1 MWAHGCGGTMRG
13 REQGRAP
20 RPSPPI
26 RPGGALTHRTGCT
39 EVRGTFPRLGNH
51 RRCAWNV
58 ALSRFMRQAI
68 RGYPGDRENRS
79 SDHRGPQRGRHARL
93 GGNQGPRPAAPV
105 EPSRTAPASPR
116 PAGAVRGPV
125 GPPDADQA
133 STQDL
138 TQPQGRTCPPPTAR
152 DFWPW
157 AGGEARGIR
166 RGSDRYR
173 TLMPSGCHVL
183 DRGTSARQGTAH
195 VDESVWTVLRCEEV
209 MVHPCGQPIRS
220 WPGC

>member
-1 MWAHGCGGTMRG
+1 MGEALQALHGGAWPRAPRARRPSRWAHGCGGTMQG

-51 RRCAWNV
+51 RRYAFERSPV
-58 ALSRFMRQAI
+58 TVHAPDRLGIPRRSRTGLRTT
-68 RGYPGDRENRS
+68 GVPSEG
-79 SDHRGPQRGRHARL
+79 GTPRL
-93 GGNQGPRPAAPV
+93 GGYQARPAAPV

-125 GPPDADQA
+125 GPPDSDQT
-133 STQDL
+133 STQDS
-138 TQPQGRTCPPPTAR
+138 TQPEGRTCSPPTAR

-157 AGGEARGIR
+157 AGGAVGDIRG
-166 RGSDRYR
+166 GSHHYPLVAAMLGR
-173 TLMPSGCHVL
+173 PPVEG
-183 DRGTSARQGTAH
+183 GA
-195 VDESVWTVLRCEEV
+195 SVCY
-209 MVHPCGQPIRS
+209 PRS
-220 WPGC
+220 CL